1 MPLTGRGRPNN
12 VRPMKKIIFAFTAVL
27 VLAAAAG
34 FAAQPKTYQAT
45 GPITAITDDTITID
59 KGADGKWEI
68 AKGDQKTDAKVGDK
82 VTITYRMTAS
92 KIEVK
97 TR

>member
-1 MPLTGRGRPNN
+1 
-12 VRPMKKIIFAFTAVL
+12 MKKIIFAATVVL

-45 GPITAITDDTITID
+45 GPITAITDDTLTID

-68 AKGDQKTDAKVGDK
+68 AKGDQKTDTLKVGDK

-97 TR
+97 TK